1 MAEPLDKGLADAI
14 QKKMLFKNEHKSV
27 LTDILVKDFEW
38 DELTASSVWSFGPN
52 KTGTNMLI
60 DYSLEG
66 ETDKQ
71 KLGFV

>member
-1 MAEPLDKGLADAI
+1 
-14 QKKMLFKNEHKSV
+14 MLFKNEHKSI

>member
-14 QKKMLFKNEHKSV
+14 QKKMLFKSENKSV

-60 DYSLEG
+60 DYTLEG